1 MGKKTPSALNVQCDG
16 KRRFICVP
24 AERAPEL
31 HAYLRNNHVRSAFPE
46 PVFTGFDSIQ
56 LGDNIDPANVQA
68 LLNAW
73 K

>member
-1 MGKKTPSALNVQCDG
+1 MGKKKEPKLTVQSDG

-24 AERAPEL
+24 AGRAQEL
-31 HAYLRNNHVRSAFPE
+31 HAYLRNHHVRSACPE
-46 PVFTGFDSIQ
+46 PAFTGVDSIQ
-56 LGDNIDPANVQA
+56 LADNIDQAGVQA

>member
-1 MGKKTPSALNVQCDG
+1 MGKKKRSALTVESDG

-24 AERAPEL
+24 AARAQEL
-31 HAYLRNNHVRSAFPE
+31 HAYLRNHHVRSAFPE

-56 LGDNIDPANVQA
+56 LGDDIDLASVQD